1 MITAGEVSI
10 GGLPENAMHRA
21 LPWMIS
27 IGFICAAAATEPAGS
42 IPNRLQSPPAD
53 ELPLAIAIEW
63 AQTALATCKSFGY
76 PVTALYMNSLG
87 EIKVVLRADGARGST
102 AETGRRKAYT
112 VIVTGMSSADYG
124 TSVGYPPGK
133 PTPRL
138 PGKPIGLPP
147 GATDQSLIVVEGG
160 LPVKNAAGKIIGAV
174 SVSGAL
180 ERQDHVCAQ
189 AGLDKIASF
198 LK

>member
-1 MITAGEVSI
+1 
-10 GGLPENAMHRA
+10 MHRA
-21 LPWMIS
+21 LTRMIS
-27 IGFICAAAATEPAGS
+27 IGFICTAAAAKPAGS
-42 IPNRLQSPPAD
+42 IPHGLRPPPAE
-53 ELPLAIAIEW
+53 ELPLAVAIEW

-76 PVTALYMNSLG
+76 PVTALYMNSHG

-138 PGKPIGLPP
+138 RGKPIGLPP
-147 GATDQSLIVVEGG
+147 GATDPNLIVVEGG

-180 ERQDHVCAQ
+180 ERKDHVCAQ
-189 AGLDKIASF
+189 AGLDKIAP
-198 LK
+198 LLQ